1 MKGIKYMEK
10 VSLRNVYLEIGRKC
24 NLKCRH
30 CCKGE
35 SENIAMSDEVMD
47 ALLDNVYF
55 IDELFITGGEPIL
68 YTERLETLLR
78 KCKDKKIKVN
88 YIIVISNCTI
98 KSEAFVR
105 VFNEWSAYT
114 TFRNN
119 KLSVS
124 NDIFHEEYLK
134 EHLPSVNLE
143 ENIEWYKEKL
153 QYCGVE
159 KADNMYLNL
168 KIQVV
173 DEGNVNQWTQE
184 EKEEFLRVEKLVQE
198 KNTMCRVPIR
208 KICQG
213 KENLCGYG
221 CVKNCI
227 FRTLYINVYG
237 NMLLE
242 SFTSF
247 KNQDNPENEMV
258 MGNILEK
265 DIYTIVKEWDE
276 SIDETKDA
284 FQFETEKDDFW
295 NGIPKRMS
303 ERLLEADQFCKKGE
317 FGKAEE
323 ILDKVEKYNEALL
336 EERQKTLDSVKNT
349 LEEEL
354 KNWKH
359 PFDYLKYLEENDPH
373 MFEQLEILEQLNNP
387 SMFQSIM
394 KELEKCRGV
403 LEERKKLDMPGS
415 IFEKPIRND
424 FTGIVDLATRIK
436 CMWEFAKL
444 FKNIKMD

>member
-1 MKGIKYMEK
+1 MEK

-98 KSEAFVR
+98 KSEDFVR
-105 VFNEWSAYT
+105 VFNEWGEYT
-114 TFRNN
+114 TFKNN

-143 ENIEWYKEKL
+143 ENIEWYKERLKH
-153 QYCGVE
+153 CGVE

-198 KNTMCRVPIR
+198 KNAMCIVPIR
-208 KICQG
+208 EVCQG

-221 CVKNCI
+221 CVKI
-227 FRTLYINVYG
+227 VS
-237 NMLLE
+237 LE
-242 SFTSF
+242 
-247 KNQDNPENEMV
+247 P
-258 MGNILEK
+258 
-265 DIYTIVKEWDE
+265 YT
-276 SIDETKDA
+276 
-284 FQFETEKDDFW
+284 
-295 NGIPKRMS
+295 
-303 ERLLEADQFCKKGE
+303 
-317 FGKAEE
+317 
-323 ILDKVEKYNEALL
+323 
-336 EERQKTLDSVKNT
+336 
-349 LEEEL
+349 
-354 KNWKH
+354 
-359 PFDYLKYLEENDPH
+359 
-373 MFEQLEILEQLNNP
+373 
-387 SMFQSIM
+387 
-394 KELEKCRGV
+394 
-403 LEERKKLDMPGS
+403 
-415 IFEKPIRND
+415 
-424 FTGIVDLATRIK
+424 
-436 CMWEFAKL
+436 
-444 FKNIKMD
+444 

>member
-1 MKGIKYMEK
+1 
-10 VSLRNVYLEIGRKC
+10 
-24 NLKCRH
+24 
-30 CCKGE
+30 
-35 SENIAMSDEVMD
+35 
-47 ALLDNVYF
+47 
-55 IDELFITGGEPIL
+55 
-68 YTERLETLLR
+68 
-78 KCKDKKIKVN
+78 
-88 YIIVISNCTI
+88 
-98 KSEAFVR
+98 
-105 VFNEWSAYT
+105 
-114 TFRNN
+114 
-119 KLSVS
+119 
-124 NDIFHEEYLK
+124 
-134 EHLPSVNLE
+134 
-143 ENIEWYKEKL
+143 
-153 QYCGVE
+153 
-159 KADNMYLNL
+159 
-168 KIQVV
+168 
-173 DEGNVNQWTQE
+173 
-184 EKEEFLRVEKLVQE
+184 
-198 KNTMCRVPIR
+198 
-208 KICQG
+208 
-213 KENLCGYG
+213 
-221 CVKNCI
+221 
-227 FRTLYINVYG
+227 
-237 NMLLE
+237 MLLE
-242 SFTSF
+242 SFASF

-284 FQFETEKDDFW
+284 LQFETEKDDFW

-415 IFEKPIRND
+415 ILKSLLEMILL
-424 FTGIVDLATRIK
+424 GLLI
-436 CMWEFAKL
+436 WQQE
-444 FKNIKMD
+444 